1 MSAKPIKAPSLRNPD
16 FSSWVTGGR
25 PKCAALDA
33 VLGRTY
39 SPLGDNLSCV
49 VPVDYMG
56 TEAAILRAARMS
68 TGKDIIAWDDNG
80 RPTDPQDQRLLP
92 RLLKDR
98 HTSPF
103 EVASFS
109 FIVQCP
115 IFIARQWMRH
125 RTGSYNE
132 ASGRYTILDV
142 EFYTPEGHNIRFE
155 SRAEQTPEKI
165 EQILD
170 MLGAAQAHQESTYDA
185 LIGMGMHREQARMVL
200 GTGLYTRFL
209 CTVDLHNLMH
219 FLSLRMAPDAQWEF
233 RKYAN
238 IMWAI
243 MAQMSPM
250 CAASVVNR
258 IREIHPG
265 FFQFSTSLLPYS
277 AEDAEYR
284 AAAVLQYEHVPP
296 PYRDPSLTQ
305 EAE

>member
-1 MSAKPIKAPSLRNPD
+1 MTAKPIKAPSLRNPD
-16 FSSWVTGGR
+16 FSSWVAGGR

-33 VLGRTY
+33 ILGRTY

-68 TGKDIIAWDDNG
+68 TGKDIVAWDDNG
-80 RPTDPQDQRLLP
+80 RPTAPQDQRLLP

-103 EVASFS
+103 EVAAFS
-109 FIVQCP
+109 FIIQCP
-115 IFIARQWMRH
+115 IFVARQWMRH
-125 RTGSYNE
+125 RTESYNE

-155 SRAEQTPEKI
+155 AGVEQTPEKI

-170 MLGAAQAHQESTYDA
+170 ALGAAQAHQESTYDA

-233 RKYAN
+233 RKYAK

-243 MAQMSPM
+243 VAQMSPM
-250 CAASVVNR
+250 CAAAVVNR
-258 IREIHPG
+258 IREIHPN
-265 FFQFSTSLLPYS
+265 FFSSYSILLPFS
-277 AEDAEYR
+277 AEEAADH
-284 AAAVLQYEHVPP
+284 AAAILQNEYVAP
-296 PYRDPSLTQ
+296 PYRDTPATPQ
-305 EAE
+305 E